1 MNVLVW
7 FAFLLNNGLYMY
19 VMFVAAGSSYRNST
33 NTIGWSNIMC
43 PLESSINR
51 FFDKFSYLNNIPQL
65 NIIKMTNENESVY
78 LKWPFFCMSHRQNG
92 NFGIQVHTRT
102 QHNMGSC

>member
-33 NTIGWSNIMC
+33 NKIGWSNIMC

-78 LKWPFFCMSHRQNG
+78 LK
-92 NFGIQVHTRT
+92 
-102 QHNMGSC
+102 